1 MKKKMILLAS
11 VLVLAIIAAISVLVW
26 PLSFSN
32 VISEKGDM
40 RILVVE
46 INDMIKY
53 DNGQVNEYTR
63 EFVFSPDSAEYSQIR
78 RILSKY
84 SYHRSF
90 RTLFSS
96 DQSILVSKDK
106 DDRYYLDLFSGESV
120 ILTGQTNEIKVNNKI
135 YSIGYTG
142 NDTAFSMMDEMKS
155 IFDASAPSWENNT
168 GIFQRGLTYR

>member
-1 MKKKMILLAS
+1 MKKKAVLIAS
-11 VLVLAIIAAISVLVW
+11 LFVVVIIAVVLVLVW

-32 VISEKGDM
+32 IISGKEDLRIVI
-40 RILVVE
+40 VE
-46 INDMIKY
+46 INDVIKY
-53 DNGQVNEYTR
+53 GNGQVNQYTR
-63 EFVFSPDSAEYSQIR
+63 EFVFSPDSTEFLQIQ
-78 RILSKY
+78 RILSRY

-90 RTLFSS
+90 RTFFSS